1 MAATKVRMAG
11 DLLKG
16 FKNFFSPG
24 DMGTIDKIM
33 RFGPDIGFGALAAAQ
48 TPGDLADKAIAFGT
62 TAGGGLIGGL
72 GSAGAVRHFGKNTM
86 DPRSLQA
93 AMGAADMF
101 GSIGGDMI
109 AMPVGDMISRGKDKI
124 MGGRGE
130 TGWERM
136 GAMQQEQMRKE
147 MEQSILA
154 QYGMIAPGTRYD
166 DYLADLG
173 MS

>member
-1 MAATKVRMAG
+1 MSYLRMAG
-11 DLLKG
+11 QAMKGLKG
-16 FKNFFSPG
+16 FLSPG
-24 DMGTIDKIM
+24 PMSNIDKVM

-48 TPGDLADKAIAFGT
+48 TPGDLGDKAIAFGSA
-62 TAGGGLIGGL
+62 AGGGLLGGL
-72 GSAGAVRHFGKNTM
+72 GSAGFVRKFGQGKM
-86 DPRSLQA
+86 DPQSLQA

-109 AMPVGDMISRGKDKI
+109 AMPIGDTVARGKDLV

-130 TGWERM
+130 TAFERL
-136 GAMQQEQMRKE
+136 GADQQEAMRKE

-154 QYGMIAPGTRYD
+154 QYGMVPGGRYD
-166 DYLADLG
+166 DYLRNLG